1 MPFPSS
7 MHESE
12 KWKWSLSVVSDSSRP
27 HGLAYQAPLSMGFSR
42 QEYWSGSP
50 LPSPHESC
58 NTSQE
63 VRPLGIHFS
72 QETVRCRSPTLTCE
86 NIVRPEKK
94 IAWGPEGRES
104 QPGIVGRGEPPPPAG
119 QLQEA
124 STPCPVCCSESALS
138 VSSRARTL
146 PAPPVRPLGGL
157 ALVSCP
163 VLWNKGFLA
172 HGLSKS
178 SSWDSISICLLPSA

>member
-58 NTSQE
+58 STSQE

-72 QETVRCRSPTLTCE
+72 QETVRMQIPDTDLWEHCE
-86 NIVRPEKK
+86 TRKQK
-94 IAWGPEGRES
+94 RMGAWGQGK
-104 QPGIVGRGEPPPPAG
+104 PAG
-119 QLQEA
+119 HRGAGGA
-124 STPCPVCCSESALS
+124 SPSRRAAAGSLHPLPGLLFWVCSFCFF
-138 VSSRARTL
+138 
-146 PAPPVRPLGGL
+146 PGP
-157 ALVSCP
+157 
-163 VLWNKGFLA
+163 
-172 HGLSKS
+172 HS
-178 SSWDSISICLLPSA
+178 SSTTGQTSRGSGFGLLSCALKQGVFSTWPF